1 MNHMSLDQVL
11 LATSIGSYSLAAIA
25 LFAYFLSREA
35 WLRNFGAPLAILGC
49 VVQFTQLV
57 VRFETTGIWPLLNLY
72 GSLSLF
78 AAMAVAIYVGFAFK
92 YKLWFAGGFVLAV
105 AAIALAYGAT
115 WNEGHMPPVP
125 SLQSYWAKIH
135 VPIVVSSY
143 SAFLVSFVVSC
154 IYLLKY
160 YAEKSFEGKS
170 VAGAMATDAGSAMLS
185 SAVLRQPFLAVE
197 LESRGV
203 DIDFSED
210 IRHDT
215 PAIAAAAAA
224 GNPVAQWLAALPSL
238 GQLDVIVY
246 RAVAVGLPLI
256 SIGII
261 TGAMWA
267 KESWGA
273 YWQWDPKE
281 TAALLTWIIYLAY
294 MHLHTRHAWR
304 GMRTNWVSVI
314 GFVSVI
320 FCYLGVNIF
329 ISGLHSYKM

>member
-1 MNHMSLDQVL
+1 MTHMALDQVL
-11 LATSIGSYSLAAIA
+11 LATAIGSYTLAAIA
-25 LFAYFLSREA
+25 LFAYFLSRED
-35 WLRNFGAPLAILGC
+35 WLKNFGATLAILGC
-49 VVQFTQLV
+49 VVQFAQLI

-78 AAMAVAIYVGFAFK
+78 AAMAVGIYAGFAFK
-92 YKLWFAGGFVLAV
+92 YKLWFAGGFVVAI

-115 WNEGHMPPVP
+115 WNEGHMPAVP

-154 IYLLKY
+154 IYLMKY
-160 YAEKSFEGKS
+160 YAERSFEGKS
-170 VAGAMATDAGSAMLS
+170 MAGALATDVVSNVAAAQIAFNPLGSVVAS
-185 SAVLRQPFLAVE
+185 SL
-197 LESRGV
+197 G
-203 DIDFSED
+203 IDFSD
-210 IRHDT
+210 GILQDT
-215 PAIAAAAAA
+215 PAIAAAADA
-224 GNPVAQWLAALPSL
+224 GNPVARWLAALPSL

-246 RAVAVGLPLI
+246 RAVAIGLPLI

-314 GFVSVI
+314 GFMSVI